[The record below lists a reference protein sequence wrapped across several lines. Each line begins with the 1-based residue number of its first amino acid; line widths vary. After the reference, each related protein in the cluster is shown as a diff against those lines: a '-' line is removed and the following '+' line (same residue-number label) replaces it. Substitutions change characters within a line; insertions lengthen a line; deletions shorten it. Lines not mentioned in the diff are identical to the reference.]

1 MASMKISKQIWAVM
15 THSMQV
21 MRVMNTEKGA
31 KKYATQRGLGLVG
44 RIVTPT
50 TVDSIRQR
58 GSVWGGLTRNGGC
71 AITRY
76 GWIPYQGDRKQ
87 ITIVR
92 GTKAINKHFNK
103 D

>member
-1 MASMKISKQIWAVM
+1 MNKQVWAVM
-15 THSMQV
+15 THSFQV

-50 TVDSIRQR
+50 TVDSVSQR
-58 GSVWGGLTRNGGC
+58 GGVWGGLTRNDGG

-76 GWIPYQGDRKQ
+76 GWVSYQGDRKR

-92 GTKAINKHFNK
+92 GIKAINKHFNK
-103 D
+103 E